1 MHENECVIGWQMLHV
16 NVFVRVCFSDRY
28 SADVMSYI
36 FDSHNLIREYFVL
49 CARLGFFSPFSL
61 TLIYLLIAI
70 SSAYIYFIYWS
81 MVPHYDSG
89 EWSPICCAQRR
100 RAIILLTQIST
111 SQITQIARIN
121 DE

>member
-49 CARLGFFSPFSL
+49 CALGIFLAILSHAYLSSHRNLFC
-61 TLIYLLIAI
+61 IYLF
-70 SSAYIYFIYWS
+70 Y
-81 MVPHYDSG
+81 
-89 EWSPICCAQRR
+89 
-100 RAIILLTQIST
+100 LLVDGATL
-111 SQITQIARIN
+111 
-121 DE
+121 